1 MASWGEF
8 AAAEPDMA
16 AVGRK
21 LFWQYGLGL
30 AFIATVAADG
40 SPRLHPITIAQTDD
54 DIYAFIVPGP
64 KQRDLERDGR
74 YVLHAL
80 QSDNSDDEFMV
91 AGKAHFANSP
101 DERATAL
108 AGYHQPH
115 AAADHLLFRFDIER
129 AMLAAYDYRGQWPPA
144 YRRWRAT
151 AAG

>member
-1 MASWGEF
+1 MASWGQF

-115 AAADHLLFRFDIER
+115 A
-129 AMLAAYDYRGQWPPA
+129 
-144 YRRWRAT
+144 
-151 AAG
+151 